1 MIYPNEFI
9 PFAESNGLIS
19 PIGDW
24 VLRTACW
31 HSQSLINQG
40 IPPLATA
47 VNISARQ
54 LSNQHLLNT
63 IEDILSSSKMPSCS
77 LVLEITESVLME
89 NLQQTADT
97 LKNLRDLGVRISIDD
112 FGTGYSSL
120 NSLMRLPID
129 SLKIDKSFIADITNN
144 QQSLSL
150 VRGIISIGHNLELNV
165 VAEGVET
172 GQQADLLIANGCDH
186 MQGYHFGRPMS
197 YEKLLDFLRPN

>member
-1 MIYPNEFI
+1 
-9 PFAESNGLIS
+9 
-19 PIGDW
+19 
-24 VLRTACW
+24 
-31 HSQSLINQG
+31 
-40 IPPLATA
+40 
-47 VNISARQ
+47 
-54 LSNQHLLNT
+54 
-63 IEDILSSSKMPSCS
+63 
-77 LVLEITESVLME
+77 ME
-89 NLQQTADT
+89 NLQQTAET

-186 MQGYHFGRPMS
+186 MQGFHFGRPMS
-197 YEKLLDFLRPN
+197 YEKLIDFLRPN